1 MLIGS
6 NSKQLSAVISKNLVS
21 APKVSSA
28 PSHTAPPTNAVSMTL
43 YQLIFQVGS
52 KSGQS

>member
-6 NSKQLSAVISKNLVS
+6 NSKQLSAVISKSLVS
-21 APKVSSA
+21 APKVINA
-28 PSHTAPPTNAVSMTL
+28 PSHTAPTTNAVSMTL
-43 YQLIFQVGS
+43 YQKIFQVGH